1 MVKTHTIPP
10 EQLEKA
16 LEDVK
21 QIRNLV
27 NQNSIG
33 EVLSRI
39 VSNALPGFAILL
51 LLSALTMA
59 GIQLIL
65 DYGAVTIVGLAKNT
79 FAWGV
84 GLLATLVLGI
94 FEVLLFTSQS
104 RRQGEDLWKI
114 IGSFY
119 KRGFMAIMIPWA
131 AIILVGCFG
140 FSAAGESWRIAGFLS
155 VGIGGL
161 FVSGYFQYI
170 PLRNMFPSG
179 LAAILLGIPATFW
192 LPEYP
197 FYKLAIVF
205 AVMGLLFLLPQRRK
219 EQS

>member
-1 MVKTHTIPP
+1 MESKHSIPP

-27 NQNSIG
+27 NQNRIG
-33 EVLSRI
+33 EVFSRI
-39 VSNALPGFAILL
+39 ISNALPGFSILFF
-51 LLSALTMA
+51 LSALTMA

-79 FAWGV
+79 FVWGV
-84 GLLATLVLGI
+84 GLLATVILGI
-94 FEVLLFTSQS
+94 FKFMLFTRQS
-104 RRQGEDLWKI
+104 RRQGEDFWKI
-114 IGSFY
+114 VVSFY
-119 KRGFMAIMIPWA
+119 RRGFMAVMVPWA

-155 VGIGGL
+155 VGMGGL
-161 FVSGYFQYI
+161 FVSGYFQYV
-170 PLRNMFPSG
+170 PLWNMTPSG
-179 LAAILLGIPATFW
+179 LAAIVLGIPATFW

-197 FYKLAIVF
+197 FYKLAVVF
-205 AVMGLLFLLPQRRK
+205 AAMGLLLLLPWRRK
-219 EQS
+219 ERG